1 MELDVEEEPVPVAPS
16 KRPHDIELDGEK
28 EPVPVT
34 PSKRPRQMGLDGEDG
49 ESLPPSSPMSIS
61 RLETEPDCENGW
73 VPRAM
78 RKAVR
83 RRLSSEPTTARETH
97 RCLFCLE
104 DDVVEPCET
113 IPCGHRQ
120 GCWACVLVWMI
131 DRGYCALCRE
141 RIQRVVRDSDGDVY
155 TEDDTANLD
164 IRSTDALPTFPGLL
178 IRGTLRGY
186 ISGEMTRELR
196 ARWTRRNLTP
206 DSEMVDLI
214 EEWRRQ
220 GLIDVPARR
229 FLLSAWQL
237 CRRDDRVGDRRPAQL
252 LHAFPS
258 RPAWGDDTGLDRD
271 LERRRAVYFHH
282 RFSKHVGSNQSSK
295 YSEIT
300 PAMFLRDPT
309 LVSRARKWIRREL
322 LVFDFLKVRLRRQ
335 GASQAPQA
343 AQVAGPSTA
352 GDQNPLGPPRPPS
365 HDMAR
370 RRAHNSEF
378 LLEFIIAILKT
389 VDIKGSAGEAENM
402 VSEYLGRH
410 NTQLF
415 LHELRSW
422 LRSPFTELEDW
433 DRAVQYDGEL
443 RPEWLRALDSGT
455 RPRPSRRPDD
465 FECC

>member
-1 MELDVEEEPVPVAPS
+1 MELDVEEEPVPAAPS
-16 KRPHDIELDGEK
+16 KRP
-28 EPVPVT
+28 
-34 PSKRPRQMGLDGEDG
+34 RPTGLDGEDG
-49 ESLPPSSPMSIS
+49 DSLPSLSSMSTS
-61 RLETEPDCENGW
+61 RLETEPHCENGW

-78 RKAVR
+78 RRAVR

-104 DDVVEPCET
+104 DNVVEPCET

-141 RIQRVVRDSDGDVY
+141 RIQRIVRGSDGDVY
-155 TEDDTANLD
+155 TQDDAANLD
-164 IRSTDALPTFPGLL
+164 IRNTDGPPTFSGLL
-178 IRGTLRGY
+178 ARATLQCQ
-186 ISGEMTRELR
+186 ISREIAKELR
-196 ARWTRRNLTP
+196 ERWTRRNLTP

-214 EEWRRQ
+214 EAWHRQ
-220 GLIDVPARR
+220 GLIAVPARR

-237 CRRDDRVGDRRPAQL
+237 CRRDDRVGDRRPAQA
-252 LHAFPS
+252 LHAFLSSPS
-258 RPAWGDDTGLDRD
+258 WGDDNGLDRA
-271 LERRRAVYFHH
+271 LERRRTVYFHH

-300 PAMFLRDPT
+300 PAMFLRDPA

-335 GASQAPQA
+335 SASRAFQAPQIA
-343 AQVAGPSTA
+343 GSSTAEDQVAEPSTA
-352 GDQNPLGPPRPPS
+352 ADQNPLGPPRPAK

-370 RRAHNSEF
+370 RRAQNAEF

-389 VDIKGSAGEAENM
+389 VDIKGSAGQAENM
-402 VSEYLGRH
+402 ISEYLGRR

-415 LHELRSW
+415 LHELRAW

-443 RPEWLRALDSGT
+443 RPEWLRALDSGA
-455 RPRPSRRPDD
+455 RPGPSRHPDD
-465 FECC
+465 YE